1 MSKKHNTG
9 NRNASGVIYST
20 NPDYA
25 YQADDVPEA
34 DTLSPAQQ
42 NLKIWLV
49 KQGGNKIVTPVRG
62 FVGTAADLTDL
73 GKQLKAACGAGGSV
87 KDGEVLVQ
95 GDHRD
100 KVLAWLVSKGYKAK
114 KAGG

>member
-9 NRNASGVIYST
+9 GVIYST
-20 NPDYA
+20 NPDYD
-25 YQADDVPEA
+25 YQTDESTQA
-34 DTLSPAQQ
+34 DTLPPAQQ

-49 KQGGNKIVTPVRG
+49 KQGGNKIVTTIRG
-62 FVGTAADLTDL
+62 FVGTDADLTDL
-73 GKQLKAACGAGGSV
+73 SKQLKAACGAGGSA
-87 KDGEVLVQ
+87 KDSEVLIQ

-100 KVLAWLVSKGYKAK
+100 KVLAWLTGKGYKAK

>member
-1 MSKKHNTG
+1 MSKKANAIS
-9 NRNASGVIYST
+9 RNASGVIYST

-25 YQADDVPEA
+25 YQANDVPKA
-34 DTLSPAQQ
+34 DTLPPAQQ

-49 KQGGNKIVTPVRG
+49 KQGGNKVTTTVRG
-62 FVGTAADLTDL
+62 FVGTDADLTDL
-73 GKQLKAACGAGGSV
+73 GKQLKAACGAGGAA

-100 KVLAWLVSKGYKAK
+100 KVLTWLTGKGYKAK

>member
-9 NRNASGVIYST
+9 GVIYST
-20 NPDYA
+20 NPDYD
-25 YQADDVPEA
+25 YQTDESTQA
-34 DTLSPAQQ
+34 DTLPPAQQ

-49 KQGGNKIVTPVRG
+49 KQGGNKIVTTVRG
-62 FVGTAADLTDL
+62 FVGTDADLTDL
-73 GKQLKAACGAGGSV
+73 SKQLKAACGAGGSA
-87 KDGEVLVQ
+87 KDGEVLIQ

-100 KVLAWLVSKGYKAK
+100 KVLAWLTGKGYKAK